1 MCLSSLTLQGG
12 ARAGSAYSSQTSP
25 ALSSSSRY
33 DTYGGTSTQGVA
45 NFGASATFGAER
57 SGSYGGGAT
66 QIGGG
71 VSGVGQGGMT
81 QRREMEVEEHYENG
95 RLVHGR
101 EEDKEWKNEQLL
113 RHDHRRY
120 GEVSTTMSQNIKYIV
135 FIYKITFK
143 SVEVKNFAL
152 VLIPYFFYYYLYTT
166 YLKILRNI
174 SSEFNDFF
182 IRFEIKMYGIYN
194 SMFVSMPVKNDK
206 Q

>member
-1 MCLSSLTLQGG
+1 M
-12 ARAGSAYSSQTSP
+12 
-25 ALSSSSRY
+25 
-33 DTYGGTSTQGVA
+33 A
-45 NFGASATFGAER
+45 NFFASDTFGAER
-57 SGSYGGGAT
+57 SASYGGEAN
-66 QIGGG
+66 QIGG

-135 FIYKITFK
+135 FIHKITFK

-152 VLIPYFFYYYLYTT
+152 VLIPVFFYYYLYTT
-166 YLKILRNI
+166 YIKI
-174 SSEFNDFF
+174 S
-182 IRFEIKMYGIYN
+182 GIYLLS
-194 SMFVSMPVKNDK
+194 SMTFS
-206 Q
+206 